1 MIKYIREEQKNYNE
15 KIKCLFQMRKFNK
28 IIMKELVF
36 EPLLSLGRVL
46 KGRENRQ
53 CNVDNVDNVKRI

>member
-46 KGRENRQ
+46 KGREN
-53 CNVDNVDNVKRI
+53 